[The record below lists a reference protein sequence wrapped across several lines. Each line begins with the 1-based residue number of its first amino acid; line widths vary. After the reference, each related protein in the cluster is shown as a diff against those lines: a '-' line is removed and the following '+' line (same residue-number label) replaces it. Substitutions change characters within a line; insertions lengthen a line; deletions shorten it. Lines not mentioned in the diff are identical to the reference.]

1 MEEFY
6 EQILK
11 MAGLEDTPDNR
22 LEVDAALDYANHYCK
37 TSFTLEDAPAG
48 FKKAIA
54 VLLQSAEQTP
64 NVQSESVAGE
74 MSVTYSNEANATA
87 KSYLKPYRRA
97 VFL

>member
-1 MEEFY
+1 MSY
-6 EQILK
+6 EDIFTL
-11 MAGLEDTPDNR
+11 AGVEDTPANR
-22 LEVDAALDYANHYCK
+22 LEADAALDYANHYCK
-37 TSFTLEDAPAG
+37 TSFTIEDAPTG

-87 KSYLKPYRRA
+87 KSYLKPFRRA